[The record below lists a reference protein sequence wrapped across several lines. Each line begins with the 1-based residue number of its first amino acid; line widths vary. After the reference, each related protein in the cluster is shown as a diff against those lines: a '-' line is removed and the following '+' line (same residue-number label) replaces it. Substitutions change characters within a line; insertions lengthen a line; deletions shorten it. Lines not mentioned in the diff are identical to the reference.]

1 MNEQSQAG
9 PSRVSYALP
18 LYRPVVTWILLA
30 AIGLM
35 FVAETLAGGSTETEV
50 LVRLGAK
57 VTPLIVQGEYWRL
70 FTAMFLHIG
79 ILHLAFNG
87 YALLAIG
94 TELERLFGSPRF
106 VAIYFLSGLFGT
118 VASYAFSYRIA
129 AGASGAIFGLIG
141 ALAAFFTLHRER
153 LGAWGRARL
162 GNIAF
167 LIAINL
173 FLGFTQPGIDNLAH
187 LGGLISG
194 FGLGWALA
202 PRYAMDPVHFRIV
215 DRNQPS
221 RYWPALLLTGVLLV
235 ASTGLATL
243 AHRTSPRL
251 TLFQGQQA
259 AEQGDWQEAASK
271 LQRALDQDPA
281 LGDAGV
287 YFYLGLARNNLDQP
301 QLAAEAYEAAL
312 ALEPDDAA
320 SHWNLALTYLQL
332 ERYADARQHFE
343 DYLALNPGAGS
354 EVQPYLDQLDR
365 LD

>member
-1 MNEQSQAG
+1 VNGQTQPG
-9 PSRVSYALP
+9 PSRASYALP
-18 LYRPVVTWILLA
+18 LYRPVVTWILLV

-35 FVAETLAGGSTETEV
+35 FVAETVAGGSTQTEV

-57 VTPLIVQGEYWRL
+57 VTPLIAQGEYWRL

-106 VAIYFLSGLFGT
+106 VAIYLLSGLFGT
-118 VASYAFSYRIA
+118 AASYAFSYSIA

-167 LIAINL
+167 LVAINL

-187 LGGLISG
+187 LGGLVSG

-202 PRYAMDPVHFRIV
+202 PRYTMDPVRLRIV
-215 DRNQPS
+215 DRNRPS
-221 RYWPALLLTGVLLV
+221 RYWPALLLATALLV
-235 ASTGLATL
+235 ASTALATL
-243 AHRTSPRL
+243 AHRTSPRMA
-251 TLFQGQQA
+251 LFQGQQA
-259 AEQGDWQEAASK
+259 AEQGDWEEAASK
-271 LQRALDQDPA
+271 LERALAQDPA
-281 LGDAGV
+281 IGDVGV
-287 YFYLGLARNNLDQP
+287 YFYLGLARNKLGQP
-301 QLAAEAYEAAL
+301 QLAVAAYEQAL
-312 ALEPDDAA
+312 AFEPDDTA
-320 SHWNLALTYLQL
+320 SHWNLALTYMEL
-332 ERYADARQHFE
+332 ERYAAARQHFE
-343 DYLALNPGAGS
+343 SYLALNPDAGS
-354 EVQPYLDQLDR
+354 EVQPYLNELDR